1 MRAARSESGS
11 NIADLFD
18 AGLYVEATRILQQQV
33 DKNPGDA
40 QANLWLARC
49 YLELGN
55 VDQAIAHAQQAVK
68 LDPDSC
74 RYHLWLGRAYGRKAE
89 ERHSFPIAKNV
100 RREFEKAVQLDPAN
114 LPARRDLMEFYLE
127 APWILGGSKDK
138 AWEQARAISSHDARA
153 GHLAKGAF
161 WQGTH
166 QEDRAEGEYQQVL
179 DSKAEGIEPYFE
191 VSEFYESRRDAPHMD
206 AANEAASRINP
217 NDPRLAYY
225 RGVAWVL
232 EAQNLPEAEKS
243 LKTYLL
249 RAPSRSD
256 YPSHAA
262 AEEWL
267 GRLYELQGKAPE
279 AAEHYR
285 AALQL
290 DPKRPRA
297 REALSRLRS
306 SR

>member
-1 MRAARSESGS
+1 M
-11 NIADLFD
+11 FD
-18 AGLYVEATRILQQQV
+18 AGLYAEVTRILQQQL

-55 VDQAIAHAQQAVK
+55 IDEAIAHAQGAVK
-68 LDPDSC
+68 LDPDSSL
-74 RYHLWLGRAYGRKAE
+74 YHLWLGRAYGRKAE
-89 ERHSFPIAKNV
+89 ERHSFALAKNV

-127 APWILGGSKDK
+127 APWIIGGGKDK
-138 AWEQARAISSHDARA
+138 AWEQAQAISNQDAVA

-161 WQGTH
+161 WQGMH
-166 QEDRAEGEYQQVL
+166 QEDRAEGEYRKVL
-179 DSKAEGIEPYFE
+179 DSKTGGIEPYFE
-191 VSEFYESRRDAPHMD
+191 ASDFYESRRDAPHMD
-206 AANEAASRINP
+206 AATEAASRVNP
-217 NDPRLAYY
+217 TDPRLPYY
-225 RGVAWVL
+225 SGVAGVL
-232 EAQNLPEAEKS
+232 KNQNLPEAEKS

-249 RAPSRSD
+249 RAPRRSD
-256 YPSHAA
+256 FPSHAA

-279 AAEHYR
+279 AGEHYR

-290 DPKRPRA
+290 DPKRARA
-297 REALSRLRS
+297 REALSRLHS
-306 SR
+306 NP